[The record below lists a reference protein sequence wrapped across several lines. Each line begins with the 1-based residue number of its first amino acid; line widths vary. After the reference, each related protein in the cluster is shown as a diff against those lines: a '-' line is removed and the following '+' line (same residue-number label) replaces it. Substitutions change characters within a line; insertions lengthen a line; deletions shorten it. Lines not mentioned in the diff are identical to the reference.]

1 MYNIP
6 QTYRTKETYAGRL
19 TVPST
24 SCFLRC
30 AFVVVLLLLS
40 LSGPNWSEQRAQ
52 AAADVSMNAAQQ
64 VAIADLV
71 RSDSTLDLNLGVNGS
86 LDLSGWNVTLD
97 PARGPLL
104 TSEAAAASWQ
114 ALGTGLNTTVRAIAV
129 SGSDVYVGGFFTDA
143 GGNPNADKIARWDGA
158 TWQALDTGLSS
169 TVYAIAVSGS
179 DVYVG
184 GEFTNAGGN
193 ANADYIARWD
203 GATATWQA
211 LDTGLNAFVRA
222 IAVSWC
228 DLYAGGNFMNAGGN
242 PNADRI
248 ARYGPIE
255 CRVYLPMIQKC
266 PCVDIIVNNGFEDNS
281 GWVIPTTEY
290 SAGYTTDLFR
300 TGNRSMR
307 TGITKSSHNK
317 YSYSAFRQMVEIP
330 AGATATLT
338 AHLWRMSEE
347 PDATHIPLPENWYG
361 TDLGDG
367 SIPDGYPLP
376 PGDVQYLL
384 ILDEDMEW
392 IDTLIWQRKDAHEW
406 TKKVYDLSGYAGKKI
421 YIHFGTY
428 NDGEDGISSLH
439 VDDVTLSVCP

>member
-1 MYNIP
+1 M
-6 QTYRTKETYAGRL
+6 G
-19 TVPST
+19 
-24 SCFLRC
+24 
-30 AFVVVLLLLS
+30 
-40 LSGPNWSEQRAQ
+40 
-52 AAADVSMNAAQQ
+52 
-64 VAIADLV
+64 
-71 RSDSTLDLNLGVNGS
+71 GS
-86 LDLSGWNVTLD
+86 
-97 PARGPLL
+97 
-104 TSEAAAASWQ
+104 
-114 ALGTGLNTTVRAIAV
+114 
-129 SGSDVYVGGFFTDA
+129 FTDA
-143 GGNPNADKIARWDGA
+143 GGNSSADHIARWDGA
-158 TWQALDTGLSS
+158 TWQALDTGLNER
-169 TVYAIAVSGS
+169 VRAIAVSGS

-184 GEFTNAGGN
+184 GWFTDAGGN
-193 ANADYIARWD
+193 PTADHIARWEGGTWQALGTGLNNLVRAIAVSGSYVYVGGYFTDAGGNPNADYIARWEGGTWQALGTGLIAVVEAIAVSGSDVYVGGWFTDAGGNPDADYIARWD
-203 GATATWQA
+203 GATWQA
-211 LDTGLNAFVRA
+211 LDTGLNYSVHALTVD
-222 IAVSWC
+222 WC
-228 DLYAGGNFMNAGGN
+228 DLYVGGGFMDAGGN
-242 PNADRI
+242 PNADYI

-255 CRVYLPMIQKC
+255 CRFYLPMIQKC

-290 SAGYTTDLFR
+290 PAGYTTDLFR

-361 TDLGDG
+361 TDLAEG

-406 TKKVYDLSGYAGKKI
+406 TKKIYDLSGYAGKTI

-439 VDDVTLSVCP
+439 VDDVTLVICP